1 MKKIWIVATLCIV
14 ALFATLQFYI
24 YLSRPTSNEE
34 LRTRVAGLPSITL
47 TTLGG
52 TTLQFKTDSSLV
64 LIYFNSECDHCQRE
78 IVAIHSSMDLFKSS
92 RLVFMSSQSL
102 DEIKTFANGFDFA
115 SCANVAFVKIEHQEL
130 AEVFGTLAVP
140 QIFVFGANGK
150 LVSLFSGETKP
161 EIIANALTR

>member
-1 MKKIWIVATLCIV
+1 MRLAD
-14 ALFATLQFYI
+14 
-24 YLSRPTSNEE
+24 
-34 LRTRVAGLPSITL
+34 LPSLTL

-52 TTLQFKTDSSLV
+52 TAVQFKTDSSLV

-115 SCANVAFVKIEHQEL
+115 SCTNVTFVKIGHQEL
-130 AEVFGTLAVP
+130 AEVFGTLTVP
-140 QIFVFGANGK
+140 QIFVFGTNGK

-161 EIIANALTR
+161 AIIAEAINM